1 MNQSCGKTVCIGGLI
16 STGKSTFI
24 HRLQSQMDLMDL
36 RYHVMP
42 ELLSPTL
49 CEKLPTD
56 PAMFDAFMI
65 GHRLQM
71 SMDAGQIA
79 RAYDLVIIERCHI
92 DHLAFMYA
100 FEKAGWALKTHVD
113 WTRKVIEEIDAP
125 APHCF
130 VYLDI
135 SPELAYERM
144 RTRNES
150 RDVNFTV
157 EMLAALKEGYLDA
170 LDKHYKSWITLD
182 WTHFGAD
189 LDVAAFVNKI
199 QSA

>member
-1 MNQSCGKTVCIGGLI
+1 MNQSFGKTVCIGGLI
-16 STGKSTFI
+16 STGKTTFI
-24 HRLQSQMDLMDL
+24 QQLRPHLDRSDL
-36 RYHVMP
+36 RYHVML
-42 ELLSPTL
+42 EMLSPTL

-56 PAMFDAFMI
+56 PAIFDTFMI

-71 SMDAGQIA
+71 SLDAEQIA
-79 RAYDLVIIERCHI
+79 RAYDLVIMERCHI

-100 FEKAGWALKTHVD
+100 FEKAGWALKTHVA
-113 WTRKVIEEIDAP
+113 WTRKVIEEIAAP

-157 EMLAALKEGYLDA
+157 EMLSALRDGYLQA
-170 LDKHYKSWITLD
+170 LDKHCKNWTSID
-182 WTHFGAD
+182 WTDFGAK
-189 LDVAAFVNKI
+189 LEVEAFLKLI
-199 QSA
+199 TK